1 MTRQLLEKIAKAYKV
16 NLEHFTHVLAWT
28 NENYTYLFVNFST
41 IQICGGER
49 HFYDGKTIKM
59 SIAAMLKRDEFP
71 DDYETKN
78 HQWISEIR

>member
-28 NENYTYLFVNFST
+28 DENYTYLFVKFSE
-41 IQICGGER
+41 IQICGDER
-49 HFYDGKTIKM
+49 HFHNGKTIKM
-59 SIAAMLKRDEFP
+59 SIAAMLKRGEFP
-71 DDYETKN
+71 DDYVTKN